1 MPTRSLALAFSHG
14 AVTLLAEHSLSK
26 RKMKDSKIISRI
38 LRLDKN
44 IYNELL
50 VQKDSLQKSIFI
62 YLTTSV
68 LLTLGVFRFINGV
81 LDFIKEN
88 LMAFQQELS
97 TQEFSMIR
105 SLIDELEVAFNSEN
119 AFSNI
124 ISSITSSVI
133 SSGIGLVIIYF
144 VLKYLLRQESQPKN
158 LLIIYCYSNI
168 PGLLI
173 APTFVIS
180 SIFVQGV
187 LVTFVAVF
195 SIVTFGSGLK
205 QVYSLRNIEVI
216 LLLVSWMFGSTILG
230 SI

>member
-1 MPTRSLALAFSHG
+1 
-14 AVTLLAEHSLSK
+14 
-26 RKMKDSKIISRI
+26 MKDSKIISRI

-68 LLTLGVFRFINGV
+68 LLTLGVFRFINRV

-97 TQEFSMIR
+97 TQEFSMVR
-105 SLIDELEVAFNSEN
+105 LLIDELELAFNSDN

-124 ISSITSSVI
+124 TSSITSSII

-144 VLKYLLRQESQPKN
+144 VLKYLLRQDSDPKN
-158 LLIIYCYSNI
+158 LLIIYCYSNV

-173 APTFVIS
+173 APTFLIS
-180 SIFVQGV
+180 SIFVQGF

-216 LLLVSWMFGSTILG
+216 LLLVSWMFGSTIFG

>member
-1 MPTRSLALAFSHG
+1 
-14 AVTLLAEHSLSK
+14 
-26 RKMKDSKIISRI
+26 MKDSKIISRI

-50 VQKDSLQKSIFI
+50 VLKDSLQKSIFI

-81 LDFIKEN
+81 LDLMKEN
-88 LMAFQQELS
+88 LGAFQQELS
-97 TQEFSMIR
+97 NQEFSMIR
-105 SLIDELEVAFNSEN
+105 SLIAELEATFNSEN

-124 ISSITSSVI
+124 ISSITSSLI
-133 SSGIGLVIIYF
+133 SSVIGLIIIFF
-144 VLKYLLRQESQPKN
+144 VLKYLLRQDSELKN
-158 LLIIYCYSNI
+158 LLIIYCYSNV

-173 APTFVIS
+173 APTFIIS
-180 SIFVQGV
+180 SIFVQGI

-195 SIVTFGSGLK
+195 SILTFGSGLK

>member
-1 MPTRSLALAFSHG
+1 
-14 AVTLLAEHSLSK
+14 
-26 RKMKDSKIISRI
+26 MKDSKIISRI

-50 VQKDSLQKSIFI
+50 VLKDSLQKSIFI
-62 YLTTSV
+62 YLTSSI

-81 LDFIKEN
+81 VDFINEN
-88 LMAFQQELS
+88 LMSFQQELS

-124 ISSITSSVI
+124 TSSITSSVI
-133 SSGIGLVIIYF
+133 SSGLGLIIIFF
-144 VLKYLLRQESQPKN
+144 VLKYLLRQDPEPKN
-158 LLIIYCYSNI
+158 LIIIYFYSNV
-168 PGLLI
+168 PALLI
-173 APTFVIS
+173 TPTFVIS
-180 SIFVQGV
+180 SIFVQGI

>member
-1 MPTRSLALAFSHG
+1 
-14 AVTLLAEHSLSK
+14 
-26 RKMKDSKIISRI
+26 MKDSKIISRI

-124 ISSITSSVI
+124 ISSITSAVI

>member
-1 MPTRSLALAFSHG
+1 
-14 AVTLLAEHSLSK
+14 
-26 RKMKDSKIISRI
+26 MKDSKIISRI

-50 VQKDSLQKSIFI
+50 VLKDSLQKSIFI
-62 YLTTSV
+62 YLATSV

-81 LDFIKEN
+81 LDLMKEN
-88 LMAFQQELS
+88 LGAFQQELS
-97 TQEFSMIR
+97 NQEFSMIR
-105 SLIDELEVAFNSEN
+105 SLIAELEVTFNSEN

-124 ISSITSSVI
+124 ISSITSSLI
-133 SSGIGLVIIYF
+133 SSAIGLIIIFF
-144 VLKYLLRQESQPKN
+144 VLKYLLRQDSELKN
-158 LLIIYCYSNI
+158 LLIIYCYSNV

-173 APTFVIS
+173 APTFIIS
-180 SIFVQGV
+180 SIFVQGI

>member
-1 MPTRSLALAFSHG
+1 MRQKLML
-14 AVTLLAEHSLSK
+14 
-26 RKMKDSKIISRI
+26 RI

-50 VQKDSLQKSIFI
+50 VLKDSLQKSIFI
-62 YLTTSV
+62 YLTSSI

-81 LDFIKEN
+81 VDFINEN
-88 LMAFQQELS
+88 LMSFQQELS

-124 ISSITSSVI
+124 TSSITSSVI
-133 SSGIGLVIIYF
+133 SSGLGLIIIFF
-144 VLKYLLRQESQPKN
+144 VLKYLLRQDPEPKN
-158 LLIIYCYSNI
+158 LVIIYFYSNV
-168 PGLLI
+168 PALLI
-173 APTFVIS
+173 TPTFVIS
-180 SIFVQGV
+180 SIFVQGI

>member
-1 MPTRSLALAFSHG
+1 
-14 AVTLLAEHSLSK
+14 
-26 RKMKDSKIISRI
+26 MKDSKIISRI

-105 SLIDELEVAFNSEN
+105 SLIDELELAFNSDN

-124 ISSITSSVI
+124 TSSITSSII

-144 VLKYLLRQESQPKN
+144 VLKYLLRQGSDPKN
-158 LLIIYCYSNI
+158 LLIIYCYSNV

-173 APTFVIS
+173 APTFLIS
-180 SIFVQGV
+180 SIFAQGV

-216 LLLVSWMFGSTILG
+216 LLLVSWMFGSTIFG

>member
-1 MPTRSLALAFSHG
+1 
-14 AVTLLAEHSLSK
+14 
-26 RKMKDSKIISRI
+26 MKDSKIISRI

-124 ISSITSSVI
+124 TSSITSSVI

-205 QVYSLRNIEVI
+205 QVYLLRNIEVI

>member
-1 MPTRSLALAFSHG
+1 
-14 AVTLLAEHSLSK
+14 
-26 RKMKDSKIISRI
+26 MKDSKIISRI

-68 LLTLGVFRFINGV
+68 LLTLGVFRFINGI

-97 TQEFSMIR
+97 NQEFSMIR

-124 ISSITSSVI
+124 TSSITSSVI

-144 VLKYLLRQESQPKN
+144 VLKYLLRQDSEPKN

-173 APTFVIS
+173 APSFVIS

>member
-1 MPTRSLALAFSHG
+1 
-14 AVTLLAEHSLSK
+14 
-26 RKMKDSKIISRI
+26 MKDSKIISRI

-81 LDFIKEN
+81 L
-88 LMAFQQELS
+88 AFQQELS

>member
-1 MPTRSLALAFSHG
+1 
-14 AVTLLAEHSLSK
+14 
-26 RKMKDSKIISRI
+26 MKDSKIISRI

-105 SLIDELEVAFNSEN
+105 SLIDELELAFNSDN

-124 ISSITSSVI
+124 TSSITSSII

-144 VLKYLLRQESQPKN
+144 VLKYLLRQDSDPKN
-158 LLIIYCYSNI
+158 LLIIYCYSNV

-173 APTFVIS
+173 APTFLIS
-180 SIFVQGV
+180 SIFVQGF

-216 LLLVSWMFGSTILG
+216 LLLVSWMFGSTIFG

>member
-1 MPTRSLALAFSHG
+1 
-14 AVTLLAEHSLSK
+14 
-26 RKMKDSKIISRI
+26 MKDSKIISRI

-124 ISSITSSVI
+124 TSSITSSVI

-195 SIVTFGSGLK
+195 SIVT
-205 QVYSLRNIEVI
+205 
-216 LLLVSWMFGSTILG
+216 LG
-230 SI
+230 QA

>member
-1 MPTRSLALAFSHG
+1 
-14 AVTLLAEHSLSK
+14 
-26 RKMKDSKIISRI
+26 MKDSKIISRI

-44 IYNELL
+44 IYNELII
-50 VQKDSLQKSIFI
+50 QKDSLQKSIFI

-68 LLTLGVFRFINGV
+68 LLTLGVFSFINGL

-88 LMAFQQELS
+88 LMSFQQELS
-97 TQEFSMIR
+97 TQEFSMVR
-105 SLIDELEVAFNSEN
+105 SLIDEIELAFNSEN

-124 ISSITSSVI
+124 ASSITSSII
-133 SSGIGLVIIYF
+133 SSVIGLIIIYF
-144 VLKYLLRQESQPKN
+144 VLKYLLRQDSDPKN
-158 LLIIYCYSNI
+158 LLIIYCYSNV

-173 APTFVIS
+173 APTFLIS
-180 SIFVQGV
+180 SIFAQGV

-205 QVYSLRNIEVI
+205 QVYLLRNIEVI

>member
-1 MPTRSLALAFSHG
+1 
-14 AVTLLAEHSLSK
+14 
-26 RKMKDSKIISRI
+26 MKDSKIISRI

-124 ISSITSSVI
+124 TSSITSSVI

-230 SI
+230 SV

>member
-1 MPTRSLALAFSHG
+1 
-14 AVTLLAEHSLSK
+14 
-26 RKMKDSKIISRI
+26 MKDSKIISRI

-50 VQKDSLQKSIFI
+50 VQQDSLQKSIFI

>member
-1 MPTRSLALAFSHG
+1 
-14 AVTLLAEHSLSK
+14 
-26 RKMKDSKIISRI
+26 MKDSKIISRI

-50 VQKDSLQKSIFI
+50 IQKDSLQKSIFI

-68 LLTLGVFRFINGV
+68 LLTLGVFSFINGL

-88 LMAFQQELS
+88 LMSFQQELS
-97 TQEFSMIR
+97 TQEFSMVR
-105 SLIDELEVAFNSEN
+105 SLIDEIELAFNSEN

-124 ISSITSSVI
+124 ASSITSSII
-133 SSGIGLVIIYF
+133 SSGIGLIIIYF
-144 VLKYLLRQESQPKN
+144 VLKYLLRQDSDPKN
-158 LLIIYCYSNI
+158 LLIIYCYSNV

-173 APTFVIS
+173 APTFLIS
-180 SIFVQGV
+180 SIFAQGV

-205 QVYSLRNIEVI
+205 QVYLLRNIEVI

>member
-1 MPTRSLALAFSHG
+1 
-14 AVTLLAEHSLSK
+14 
-26 RKMKDSKIISRI
+26 MKDSKIISRI

-180 SIFVQGV
+180 SIFLQGV

>member
-1 MPTRSLALAFSHG
+1 
-14 AVTLLAEHSLSK
+14 
-26 RKMKDSKIISRI
+26 MKDSKIISRI

-88 LMAFQQELS
+88 LMIFQQELS
-97 TQEFSMIR
+97 NQEFSMIR

-124 ISSITSSVI
+124 TSSITSSVI

-144 VLKYLLRQESQPKN
+144 VLKYLLRQDSEPKN

-173 APTFVIS
+173 APSFVIS

>member
-1 MPTRSLALAFSHG
+1 
-14 AVTLLAEHSLSK
+14 
-26 RKMKDSKIISRI
+26 MKDSKIISRI

-50 VQKDSLQKSIFI
+50 VLKDSLQKSIFI

-81 LDFIKEN
+81 LDLMKEN
-88 LMAFQQELS
+88 LGAFQQELS
-97 TQEFSMIR
+97 NQEFSMIR
-105 SLIDELEVAFNSEN
+105 SLIAELEVTFNSEN

-124 ISSITSSVI
+124 ISSITSSLI
-133 SSGIGLVIIYF
+133 SSVIGLIIIFF
-144 VLKYLLRQESQPKN
+144 VLKYLLRQDPELKN
-158 LLIIYCYSNI
+158 LLIIYCYSNV

-173 APTFVIS
+173 APTFIIS
-180 SIFVQGV
+180 SIFAQGI

>member
-1 MPTRSLALAFSHG
+1 
-14 AVTLLAEHSLSK
+14 
-26 RKMKDSKIISRI
+26 MKDSKIISRI

-44 IYNELL
+44 IYNEML

-81 LDFIKEN
+81 LDFIKAN
-88 LMAFQQELS
+88 LMGFQQELS
-97 TQEFSMIR
+97 AQEFSMVR
-105 SLIDELEVAFNSEN
+105 SLIDELELAFNSDN
-119 AFSNI
+119 AFSNM
-124 ISSITSSVI
+124 ISSITSSII
-133 SSGIGLVIIYF
+133 SSAIGLVIIYF
-144 VLKYLLRQESQPKN
+144 VLKYLLRQDSEPKN
-158 LLIIYCYSNI
+158 LLIIYCYSNV

-173 APTFVIS
+173 APTFLIS

-187 LVTFVAVF
+187 FVTFVALF

-205 QVYSLRNIEVI
+205 QVYSLRNIEVV

-230 SI
+230 SV

>member
-1 MPTRSLALAFSHG
+1 
-14 AVTLLAEHSLSK
+14 
-26 RKMKDSKIISRI
+26 MKDSKIISRI

-50 VQKDSLQKSIFI
+50 VLKDSLQKSIFI
-62 YLTTSV
+62 YLTSSI

-81 LDFIKEN
+81 VDFINDN
-88 LMAFQQELS
+88 LMSFQQELS

-124 ISSITSSVI
+124 TSSITSSVI
-133 SSGIGLVIIYF
+133 SSGLGLIIIFF
-144 VLKYLLRQESQPKN
+144 VLKYLLRQDPEPKN
-158 LLIIYCYSNI
+158 LLIIYFYSNV
-168 PGLLI
+168 PALLI
-173 APTFVIS
+173 TPTFVIS
-180 SIFVQGV
+180 SIFVQGI

>member
-1 MPTRSLALAFSHG
+1 
-14 AVTLLAEHSLSK
+14 
-26 RKMKDSKIISRI
+26 MKDSKIISRI

-81 LDFIKEN
+81 LDFIKAN

-105 SLIDELEVAFNSEN
+105 SLIDELELAFNSDN

-124 ISSITSSVI
+124 TSSITSSII

-144 VLKYLLRQESQPKN
+144 VLKYLLRQDSDPKN
-158 LLIIYCYSNI
+158 LLIIYCYSNV

-173 APTFVIS
+173 APTFLIS
-180 SIFVQGV
+180 SIFVQGF

-216 LLLVSWMFGSTILG
+216 LLLVSWMFGSTIFG

>member
-1 MPTRSLALAFSHG
+1 
-14 AVTLLAEHSLSK
+14 
-26 RKMKDSKIISRI
+26 MKDSKIISRI

-81 LDFIKEN
+81 LDFIKAN

-105 SLIDELEVAFNSEN
+105 SLIDELELAFNSDN

-124 ISSITSSVI
+124 TSSITSSII

-144 VLKYLLRQESQPKN
+144 VLKYLLRQDSDPKN
-158 LLIIYCYSNI
+158 LLIIYCYSNV

-173 APTFVIS
+173 APAFLIS
-180 SIFVQGV
+180 SIFAQGI

-216 LLLVSWMFGSTILG
+216 LLLVSWMFGSTIFG

>member
-1 MPTRSLALAFSHG
+1 
-14 AVTLLAEHSLSK
+14 
-26 RKMKDSKIISRI
+26 MKDSKIISRI

-124 ISSITSSVI
+124 TSSITSSVI

-230 SI
+230 TV

>member
-1 MPTRSLALAFSHG
+1 
-14 AVTLLAEHSLSK
+14 
-26 RKMKDSKIISRI
+26 MKDSKIISRI

-124 ISSITSSVI
+124 ISSITA
-133 SSGIGLVIIYF
+133 L
-144 VLKYLLRQESQPKN
+144 
-158 LLIIYCYSNI
+158 
-168 PGLLI
+168 
-173 APTFVIS
+173 
-180 SIFVQGV
+180 
-187 LVTFVAVF
+187 
-195 SIVTFGSGLK
+195 
-205 QVYSLRNIEVI
+205 
-216 LLLVSWMFGSTILG
+216 
-230 SI
+230 

>member
-1 MPTRSLALAFSHG
+1 
-14 AVTLLAEHSLSK
+14 
-26 RKMKDSKIISRI
+26 MKDSKIISRI

-88 LMAFQQELS
+88 LMVFQQELS
-97 TQEFSMIR
+97 NQEFSMIR

-124 ISSITSSVI
+124 TSSITSSVI

-144 VLKYLLRQESQPKN
+144 VLKYLLRQDSEPKN

-173 APTFVIS
+173 APSFVIS
-180 SIFVQGV
+180 SIFIQGV

-195 SIVTFGSGLK
+195 SIVTFGSALK
-205 QVYSLRNIEVI
+205 QVFSLRNIEVI

>member
-1 MPTRSLALAFSHG
+1 
-14 AVTLLAEHSLSK
+14 
-26 RKMKDSKIISRI
+26 MKDSKIISRI

-50 VQKDSLQKSIFI
+50 VLKDSLQKSIFI
-62 YLTTSV
+62 YLTSSI

-81 LDFIKEN
+81 VDFINEN
-88 LMAFQQELS
+88 LMSFQQELS

-124 ISSITSSVI
+124 TSSITSSVI
-133 SSGIGLVIIYF
+133 SSGLGLIIIFF
-144 VLKYLLRQESQPKN
+144 VLKYLLRQDPEPKN
-158 LLIIYCYSNI
+158 LLIIYFYSNV
-168 PGLLI
+168 PALLI
-173 APTFVIS
+173 TPTFVIS
-180 SIFVQGV
+180 SIFVQGI

>member
-1 MPTRSLALAFSHG
+1 
-14 AVTLLAEHSLSK
+14 
-26 RKMKDSKIISRI
+26 MKDSKIISRI

-97 TQEFSMIR
+97 NQEFSMIR

-124 ISSITSSVI
+124 TSSITSSVI

-144 VLKYLLRQESQPKN
+144 VLRYLLRQDSEPKN

-173 APTFVIS
+173 APSFVIS

-205 QVYSLRNIEVI
+205 QVFSLRNIEVI

>member
-1 MPTRSLALAFSHG
+1 
-14 AVTLLAEHSLSK
+14 
-26 RKMKDSKIISRI
+26 MKDSKIISRI

-50 VQKDSLQKSIFI
+50 VLKDSLQKSIFI
-62 YLTTSV
+62 YLATSV

-81 LDFIKEN
+81 LDLMKEN
-88 LMAFQQELS
+88 LGAFQQELS
-97 TQEFSMIR
+97 NQEFSMIR
-105 SLIDELEVAFNSEN
+105 SLIAELEVTFNSEN

-124 ISSITSSVI
+124 ISSITSSLI
-133 SSGIGLVIIYF
+133 SSAIGLIIIFF
-144 VLKYLLRQESQPKN
+144 VLKYLLRQDSELKN
-158 LLIIYCYSNI
+158 LLIIYCYSNV

-173 APTFVIS
+173 APTFIIS
-180 SIFVQGV
+180 SIFVQGI

-195 SIVTFGSGLK
+195 SILTFGSGLK

-230 SI
+230 TV

>member
-1 MPTRSLALAFSHG
+1 
-14 AVTLLAEHSLSK
+14 
-26 RKMKDSKIISRI
+26 MKDSKIISRI

-81 LDFIKEN
+81 LDFIKKN

-124 ISSITSSVI
+124 TSSITSSVI

>member
-1 MPTRSLALAFSHG
+1 
-14 AVTLLAEHSLSK
+14 
-26 RKMKDSKIISRI
+26 MKDSKIISRI

-88 LMAFQQELS
+88 LMVFQQELS
-97 TQEFSMIR
+97 NQEFSMIR

-124 ISSITSSVI
+124 TSSITSSVI

-144 VLKYLLRQESQPKN
+144 VLKYLLRQDSEPKN

-173 APTFVIS
+173 APSFVIS
-180 SIFVQGV
+180 SIFIQGV
-187 LVTFVAVF
+187 LVTLVAVF

>member
-1 MPTRSLALAFSHG
+1 
-14 AVTLLAEHSLSK
+14 
-26 RKMKDSKIISRI
+26 MKDSKIISRI

-50 VQKDSLQKSIFI
+50 VLKDSLQKSIFI
-62 YLTTSV
+62 YLTSSI

-81 LDFIKEN
+81 VDFINEN
-88 LMAFQQELS
+88 LMSFQQELS

-124 ISSITSSVI
+124 TSSITSSVI
-133 SSGIGLVIIYF
+133 SSGIGLIIIFF
-144 VLKYLLRQESQPKN
+144 VLKYLLRQDPEPKN
-158 LLIIYCYSNI
+158 LVIIYFYSNV
-168 PGLLI
+168 PALLI
-173 APTFVIS
+173 TPTFVIS
-180 SIFVQGV
+180 SIFVQGI

>member
-1 MPTRSLALAFSHG
+1 
-14 AVTLLAEHSLSK
+14 
-26 RKMKDSKIISRI
+26 MKDSKIISRI

-50 VQKDSLQKSIFI
+50 VLKDSLQKSIFI
-62 YLTTSV
+62 YLTSSI

-81 LDFIKEN
+81 VDFINEN
-88 LMAFQQELS
+88 LMSFQQELS

-124 ISSITSSVI
+124 TSSITSSVI
-133 SSGIGLVIIYF
+133 SSGLGLIIIFF
-144 VLKYLLRQESQPKN
+144 VLKYLLRQDPEPKN
-158 LLIIYCYSNI
+158 LVIIYFYSNV
-168 PGLLI
+168 PALLI
-173 APTFVIS
+173 TPTFVIS
-180 SIFVQGV
+180 SIFVQGI

-205 QVYSLRNIEVI
+205 QVYSLRNIQVI
-216 LLLVSWMFGSTILG
+216 LLLISWMFGSTMLG

>member
-1 MPTRSLALAFSHG
+1 
-14 AVTLLAEHSLSK
+14 
-26 RKMKDSKIISRI
+26 MKDSKIISRI

-50 VQKDSLQKSIFI
+50 IQKDSLQKSIFI

-68 LLTLGVFRFINGV
+68 LLTLGVFSFINGL

-88 LMAFQQELS
+88 LMSFQQELS
-97 TQEFSMIR
+97 TPEFSMIR
-105 SLIDELEVAFNSEN
+105 SLIDEIELAFNSEN

-124 ISSITSSVI
+124 ASSITSSII
-133 SSGIGLVIIYF
+133 SSGIGLIIIYF
-144 VLKYLLRQESQPKN
+144 VLKYLLRQDSDPKN
-158 LLIIYCYSNI
+158 LLIIYCYSNV

-173 APTFVIS
+173 APTFLIS
-180 SIFVQGV
+180 SIFAQGV

-205 QVYSLRNIEVI
+205 QVYLLRNIEVI

>member
-1 MPTRSLALAFSHG
+1 
-14 AVTLLAEHSLSK
+14 
-26 RKMKDSKIISRI
+26 MKDSKIISRI

-68 LLTLGVFRFINGV
+68 LLTLGVFSFINGL

-88 LMAFQQELS
+88 LMSFQQELS
-97 TQEFSMIR
+97 TQEFSMVR
-105 SLIDELEVAFNSEN
+105 SLIDEIELAFNSEN

-124 ISSITSSVI
+124 ASSITSSII
-133 SSGIGLVIIYF
+133 SSGIGLIIIYF
-144 VLKYLLRQESQPKN
+144 VLKYLLRQDSDPKN
-158 LLIIYCYSNI
+158 LLIIYCYSNV

-173 APTFVIS
+173 APTFLIS
-180 SIFVQGV
+180 SIFVQGF

-205 QVYSLRNIEVI
+205 QVYLLRNIEVI

>member
-1 MPTRSLALAFSHG
+1 
-14 AVTLLAEHSLSK
+14 
-26 RKMKDSKIISRI
+26 MKDSKIISRI

-50 VQKDSLQKSIFI
+50 VLKDSLQKSIFI
-62 YLTTSV
+62 YLTSSI

-81 LDFIKEN
+81 VDFINEN
-88 LMAFQQELS
+88 LMSFQQELS

-124 ISSITSSVI
+124 TSSITSSVI
-133 SSGIGLVIIYF
+133 SSGLGLIIIFF
-144 VLKYLLRQESQPKN
+144 VLKYLLRQDPETKN
-158 LLIIYCYSNI
+158 LVIIYFYSNV
-168 PGLLI
+168 PALLI
-173 APTFVIS
+173 TPTFVIS
-180 SIFVQGV
+180 SIFVQGI

>member
-1 MPTRSLALAFSHG
+1 
-14 AVTLLAEHSLSK
+14 
-26 RKMKDSKIISRI
+26 MKDSKIISRI

-50 VQKDSLQKSIFI
+50 VLKDSLQKSIFI
-62 YLTTSV
+62 YLTSSI

-81 LDFIKEN
+81 VGFINEN
-88 LMAFQQELS
+88 LMSFQQELS

-124 ISSITSSVI
+124 TSSITSSVI
-133 SSGIGLVIIYF
+133 SSGLGLIIIFF
-144 VLKYLLRQESQPKN
+144 VLKYLLRQDPEPKN
-158 LLIIYCYSNI
+158 LLIIYFYSNV
-168 PGLLI
+168 PALLI
-173 APTFVIS
+173 TPTFVIS
-180 SIFVQGV
+180 SIFVQGI

>member
-1 MPTRSLALAFSHG
+1 
-14 AVTLLAEHSLSK
+14 
-26 RKMKDSKIISRI
+26 MKDSKIISRI

-50 VQKDSLQKSIFI
+50 VQKDSLQKSLFI

-68 LLTLGVFRFINGV
+68 LLTLGVFRFINGI

-124 ISSITSSVI
+124 TSSITSSVI